1 MLQKKKKK
9 GKNADGV
16 NNFTYPSNS
25 IAIEKLQFP
34 VSTLALFSAPKNFSE
49 FHHEGNFEG

>member
-1 MLQKKKKK
+1 MLQKKKK

-25 IAIEKLQFP
+25 IAIEKLQLP